1 MKQISLPLVMGLL
14 VSFGCRTIPGQDV
27 RYEPTPMLVVRA
39 MLELADVGPQDVV
52 YDLGSG
58 DGRIPITAAKEFGA
72 RGVGI
77 EIDPTLVRQAQAN
90 ARKAGVADKV
100 EFRLGDMYVAD
111 VRPATVVTLFLHPK
125 PNLKLR
131 PKLRSELQPGS
142 RVVSYAWNM
151 ADWAPDEA
159 RRVNAQRIFLWRIPH
174 RAALIIGAQL
184 SRQLQRVEVEHDIDV
199 KDPTER
205 RHVSACFETEFWHR
219 EAPLGNERERMGAG
233 VGSISYAS
241 RQPSHRSGWFRP
253 PVSWQVPPRFGLG
266 SMLDSLPAHDAREP
280 TGEVARHHWTR
291 GIGCGVTERVR
302 SSSST
307 TSMAFSS

>member
-27 RYEPTPMLVVRA
+27 RYEPTPMPVVRA

-77 EIDPTLVRQAQAN
+77 EIDPTLVRQAQAK
-90 ARKAGVADKV
+90 AREAGVADKV
-100 EFRLGDMYVAD
+100 EVRLGDMYVAD
-111 VRPATVVTLFLHPK
+111 VRSATVVTLFLHPK

-142 RVVSYAWNM
+142 RVVSYVWDM

-159 RRVNAQRIFLWRIPH
+159 HRVNAQRIFLWRIPH
-174 RAALIIGAQL
+174 RAAPIIGAQL
-184 SRQLQRVEVEHDIDV
+184 SRQLRHVEVE
-199 KDPTER
+199 
-205 RHVSACFETEFWHR
+205 
-219 EAPLGNERERMGAG
+219 
-233 VGSISYAS
+233 
-241 RQPSHRSGWFRP
+241 
-253 PVSWQVPPRFGLG
+253 
-266 SMLDSLPAHDAREP
+266 
-280 TGEVARHHWTR
+280 
-291 GIGCGVTERVR
+291 
-302 SSSST
+302 ST
-307 TSMAFSS
+307 TSLLRPLPDFERVDGFTATRAARCSFGIAVPGEAKI